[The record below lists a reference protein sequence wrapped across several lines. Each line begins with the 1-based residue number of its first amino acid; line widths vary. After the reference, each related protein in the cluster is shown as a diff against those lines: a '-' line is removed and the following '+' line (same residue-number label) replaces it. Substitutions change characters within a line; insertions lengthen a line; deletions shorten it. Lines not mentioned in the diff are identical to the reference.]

1 MVSQVLLSLEVEFG
15 PMTTKRMIVGI
26 LFLGLFAP
34 TTILTRA
41 QDVEAPNP
49 SDLPTDG
56 YFAFDEAGD
65 KAACVSSC
73 CSPCTTVYG
82 YAEFL
87 FLQRTNCS
95 DDQPIIVNLRGD
107 DGSIVSPSDAATVLS
122 TSDLDFGFDPA
133 VRVLLGHRLHNGWA
147 IEGSYLGFCD
157 ADSSAYVQAP
167 NEAAIYTFPGG
178 LGLNV
183 SGDFDEI
190 WTNYSSSIHS
200 GELNLVCCCGC
211 CSEPCGKGKG
221 DSGSKG
227 HGCNLYCRT
236 FEWFVGFRYLNLREH
251 LQIVGQRSQ
260 TTPTDPGIEDNS
272 IYDIRTSN
280 NLYGPQVGAR
290 VRRWGRKLGWEATG
304 KAGIFGSDTQ
314 QEQYILDYP
323 GFEVRPL
330 TSASDDG
337 VAFVG
342 ELNLTGI
349 YRLNEIWN
357 LRAGYNL
364 FFISGVALAPDQLDF
379 SGELPAGNQISSSGG
394 VILHGVSCGLEARW
408 S

>member
-1 MVSQVLLSLEVEFG
+1 MRSKSI
-15 PMTTKRMIVGI
+15 IVGI
-26 LFLGLFAP
+26 LFLGLAAHANLP
-34 TTILTRA
+34 A
-41 QDVEAPNP
+41 SGQDVIPSPEPNASQLDP
-49 SDLPTDG
+49 LKIDEFALDG
-56 YFAFDEAGD
+56 EGD
-65 KAACVSSC
+65 KSDCVASG
-73 CSPCTTVYG
+73 CSPCPTVYG
-82 YAEFL
+82 SAEFL

-95 DDQPIIVNLRGD
+95 DDQPIIVNLRAD

-178 LGLNV
+178 LSGNV
-183 SGDFDEI
+183 SGDFGEV
-190 WTNYSSSIHS
+190 WTDYSSSIHS

-211 CSEPCGKGKG
+211 CAPCGKGKG
-221 DSGSKG
+221 DCGSKG
-227 HGCNLYCRT
+227 QDCNLYCRT
-236 FEWFVGFRYLNLREH
+236 FEWFVGFRYFNLREH
-251 LQIVGQRSQ
+251 LQIVGNRPQ
-260 TTPTDPGIEDNS
+260 TTPTDPGLEDYS
-272 IYDIRTSN
+272 VYDVRTSN

-314 QEQYILDYP
+314 QEQYIWDFP
-323 GFEVRPL
+323 GQPTPFEIRPL

-349 YRLNEIWN
+349 YRLNETWN

-364 FFISGVALAPDQLDF
+364 IWITGVALAPDQLDF
-379 SGELPAGNQISSSGG
+379 STTLPAGNQISSSGG
-394 VILHGVSCGLEARW
+394 VLLHGVSCGLEARW
-408 S
+408 

>member
-1 MVSQVLLSLEVEFG
+1 
-15 PMTTKRMIVGI
+15 MTTKRMIVGI

-34 TTILTRA
+34 TTTLTRA
-41 QDVEAPNP
+41 QDVEAPSP
-49 SDLPTDG
+49 SDLLTDD
-56 YFAFDEAGD
+56 YFGFDGDGD
-65 KAACVSSC
+65 KTDCVSSC
-73 CSPCTTVYG
+73 CSPCPTVYG

-87 FLQRTNCS
+87 YLQRTNCS
-95 DDQPIIVNLRGD
+95 DDQPILVNLRGD

-147 IEGSYLGFCD
+147 IEGGYFGFCD
-157 ADSSAYVQAP
+157 ADTSAFVQAP
-167 NEAAIYTFPGG
+167 NEEAIYTFPGS
-178 LGLNV
+178 LGAVNV
-183 SGDFDEI
+183 PADFDRV
-190 WTNYSSSIHS
+190 WTDYSSSVHS

-211 CSEPCGKGKG
+211 CSDPCGKGKG
-221 DSGSKG
+221 DGAKG
-227 HGCNLYCRT
+227 GCGNLYCRT

-251 LQIVGQRSQ
+251 LQIYGERGQ
-260 TTPTDPGIEDNS
+260 TTTTGNGLESS

-323 GFEVRPL
+323 GFELRPL

-349 YRLNEIWN
+349 YRLNETWN

-364 FFISGVALAPDQLDF
+364 MWITGVALAPDQLDF

-394 VILHGVSCGLEARW
+394 VFLHGVSCGLEARW
-408 S
+408 